1 MKEMNYVMLNS
12 LVCQKFVYNMF
23 GLRVV
28 QFSIIII
35 ALLTGYMCS
44 MYLLLSP
51 VSMLFTQVHIMG

>member
-1 MKEMNYVMLNS
+1 MNYVMLNS

-35 ALLTGYMCS
+35 ALLTGYMCP